1 MDEIDIEALPE
12 NTRHIVLKV
21 IAKRNEEVAKRN
33 AKWYEEIA
41 KKDEEIAIRNEE
53 LSLYSIERFWKCGF
67 RGLQLSKRGSVSS
80 THTSTHTDIGNFKLR
95 SFAILNIETHNSSAA
110 SLFLVELQRQ
120 ENNKLILYLNEAEVM
135 HRVRLIILDVLLC
148 LAINTQ
154 VSIHYQASVV
164 SVVETGRGESKSNI
178 VVVETKYGVPIA
190 VIVVKEQGSSKLS
203 NPKVLGQVFDYMSN
217 LRNSYGQCEV
227 FGIVTTLDQWRV
239 VWFPDTDEFA
249 ASGDLEPPMYE
260 DLQVTFPWK
269 VHCRDPS
276 MEVRCITGIPQVP
289 FP

>member
-1 MDEIDIEALPE
+1 MEI
-12 NTRHIVLKV
+12 K
-21 IAKRNEEVAKRN
+21 
-33 AKWYEEIA
+33 
-41 KKDEEIAIRNEE
+41 
-53 LSLYSIERFWKCGF
+53 SLYSLEQFWKCEF
-67 RGLQLSKRGSVSS
+67 RGLQLSTRRSASS
-80 THTSTHTDIGNFKLR
+80 THTSTHADIGNFKLH
-95 SFAILNIETHNSSAA
+95 SFADFNIETHNSSTV

-120 ENNKLILYLNEAEVM
+120 ENNKLILYFNEAEIE
-135 HRVRLIILDVLLC
+135 HRVRLIIQDVLMC

-154 VSIHYQASVV
+154 VSIHYQATIV
-164 SVVETGRGESKSNI
+164 SVVETGRSESKSDI
-178 VVVETKYGVPIA
+178 WVVKTKSGVPIA
-190 VIVVKEQGSSKLS
+190 VIEVKQPGLSKLS
-203 NPKVLGQVFDYMSN
+203 NRKVLGQVFDYMSN
-217 LRNSYGQCEV
+217 LRNSFGQYEI
-227 FGIVTTLDQWRV
+227 FGIITTLDQWRV